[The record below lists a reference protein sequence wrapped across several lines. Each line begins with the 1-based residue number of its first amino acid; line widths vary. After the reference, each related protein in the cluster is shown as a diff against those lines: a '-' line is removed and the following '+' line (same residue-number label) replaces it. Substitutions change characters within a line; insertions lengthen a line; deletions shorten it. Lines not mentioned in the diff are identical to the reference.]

1 MDRREAVKAMG
12 AAGLATFAPYV
23 SSAEDR
29 SGGRP
34 SAPDQPNILFNA
46 NQGLSRIGVCR
57 L

>member
-12 AAGLATFAPYV
+12 AAGLATFAPHV